1 MTSRKVLDRILE
13 LLDDEV
19 QVVPAVVCEE
29 PRVEGE
35 RDLGEVCLRVVPVEV
50 LGLAAAELHHA
61 RGHDD
66 EQREQLGV
74 GEDVLHQSEV
84 STAVT

>member
-35 RDLGEVCLRVVPVEV
+35 RDLGEVSLGIVPGEV
-50 LGLAAAELHHA
+50 A
-61 RGHDD
+61 DI
-66 EQREQLGV
+66 
-74 GEDVLHQSEV
+74 S
-84 STAVT
+84 